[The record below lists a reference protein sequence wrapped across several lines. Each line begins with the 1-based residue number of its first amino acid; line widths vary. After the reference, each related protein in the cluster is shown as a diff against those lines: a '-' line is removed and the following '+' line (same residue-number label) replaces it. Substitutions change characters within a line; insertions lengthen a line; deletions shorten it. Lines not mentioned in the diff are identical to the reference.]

1 MLNVLAIT
9 SMDTRDIYQPARGEL
24 IYVGDNTF
32 SRHPA
37 DLSADKLDCD
47 HERCCQKN
55 RPQQAIT
62 KLRSGLGIGR
72 DAGRIVVGGPRDQ
85 PGSEQPQQNIRTFI
99 GCFVE
104 LSLGGI
110 HDLNFK

>member
-1 MLNVLAIT
+1 
-9 SMDTRDIYQPARGEL
+9 MDTRDMTNQRGAKSF
-24 IYVGDNTF
+24 YVGDDTF

-47 HERCCQKN
+47 HERCRQKN

-62 KLRSGLGIGR
+62 KLASGLGISR

-99 GCFVE
+99 GCFAE

-110 HDLNFK
+110 HGLSFK